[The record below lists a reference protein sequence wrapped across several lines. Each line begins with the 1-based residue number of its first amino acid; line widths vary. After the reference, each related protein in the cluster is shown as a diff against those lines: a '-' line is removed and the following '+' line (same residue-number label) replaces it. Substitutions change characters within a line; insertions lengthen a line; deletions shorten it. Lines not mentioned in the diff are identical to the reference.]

1 MADTTK
7 KIADNATKG
16 KRVSVRL
23 PRLPGQNAIQE
34 EFFSVNGKN
43 YIIKRGETVE
53 IPEEV
58 AEVIRNGEKAEE
70 YADLDTFDAIGELG
84 GLLPYDHIYK
94 GTLYIPIDPNKA
106 AAMSDY
112 SISAQDQKESDYQ
125 MSLKG
130 YNEAPSINYIK

>member
-7 KIADNATKG
+7 NTTNNASKG
-16 KRVSVRL
+16 KKVTVRL
-23 PRLPGQNAIQE
+23 PRLNGQNAIQE

-70 YADLDTFDAIGELG
+70 YAMNYVDSLVKAEKEKKDEIG
-84 GLLPYDHIYK
+84 
-94 GTLYIPIDPNKA
+94 
-106 AAMSDY
+106 
-112 SISAQDQKESDYQ
+112 
-125 MSLKG
+125 
-130 YNEAPSINYIK
+130 IN